1 MSDVKPKRAREPPE
15 PPPAHSSSLAS
26 GRIFMISCLKR
37 SVLRTKYLVQEKQTL
52 LGKSK
57 LITSVFNSV
66 REKYFCCRLSVKS
79 NNL

>member
-26 GRIFMISCLKR
+26 GRIYFMISCLKL

-66 REKYFCCRLSVKS
+66 REKYFCCSFVR
-79 NNL
+79 